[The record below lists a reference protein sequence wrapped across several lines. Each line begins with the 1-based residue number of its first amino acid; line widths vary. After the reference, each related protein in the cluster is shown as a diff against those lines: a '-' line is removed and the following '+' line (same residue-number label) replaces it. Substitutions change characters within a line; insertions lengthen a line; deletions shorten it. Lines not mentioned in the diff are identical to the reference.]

1 MIELVPHSRVGII
14 GGGPAGSMTA
24 YFLMDLARRIDL
36 RIDVDVFEPRDFT
49 QTGPPG
55 CNMCGGVVSESLV
68 QKLAISGIHLPN
80 DVLMDTIDAYT
91 LHTDHGNAR
100 IRANREEMRI
110 ACIFRG
116 GGPRGAEHQKPLPWR
131 AFDHY
136 LLELARQHG
145 VNHISAR
152 VKQLDW
158 DGDRPRVTWGDG
170 ECRTYDLVVGAVG
183 LNGSGM
189 SLFEALG
196 FGYKP
201 PRHTR
206 AYIAELYLGSR
217 EVGRLLGKSMHIFLL
232 NIPRLKFLALT
243 PKGPYA
249 TLVVLGD
256 EIDKEMLDRIFQA
269 PEVARCLPPGWR
281 IPVQTCHC
289 QPRIHIGPPR
299 HPFADRI
306 VLVGDCSS
314 SRLFKDGIGA
324 AYKLAKACAY
334 TAVVHGI
341 SRQAFQRYFAPAC
354 RELDHDN
361 FLGRIMFA
369 LDRLLRPVAII
380 QDTLLDCVRQEQS
393 DPENPKKLSGAL
405 WDTFTGS
412 ASYRTIIT
420 SVIDPGVVR
429 RFVVSF
435 LRRLSGRGARMKV

>member
-1 MIELVPHSRVGII
+1 MELEPHSRVAII

-36 RIDVDVFEPRDFT
+36 EIEVDLFEPRDFSL
-49 QTGPPG
+49 TGPPG
-55 CNMCGGVVSESLV
+55 CNMCGGVISESLV

-91 LHTDHGNAR
+91 LHTDQSHVR
-100 IRANREEMRI
+100 IRAASEEMRI

-116 GGPRGAEHQKPLPWR
+116 GGPKGAETQKPLPWQ

-145 VNHISAR
+145 INRIPKR
-152 VKQLDW
+152 VKKLDW
-158 DGDRPRVTWGDG
+158 DGDRPRVSWGEG
-170 ECRTYDLVVGAVG
+170 EMRTYDLLVGAVG

-189 SLFEALG
+189 SMFEELN
-196 FGYKP
+196 FGYRP
-201 PRHTR
+201 PKY
-206 AYIAELYLGSR
+206 AKSYIAELYFGSR
-217 EVGRLLGKSMHIFLL
+217 EVEQRLGKSMHIFLL

-256 EIDKEMLDRIFQA
+256 EIDKAMLEQIFRA
-269 PEVARCLPPGWR
+269 PEMVGCLPPGWQ
-281 IPVQTCHC
+281 IPVQTCQC

-306 VLVGDCSS
+306 VMVGDCSS

-341 SRQAFQRYFAPAC
+341 SKKAFQRYFAPAC
-354 RELDHDN
+354 RELDYDN
-361 FLGRIMFA
+361 LLGRVMFFM
-369 LDRLLRPVAII
+369 DDHMRPFSSI
-380 QDTLLDCVRQEQS
+380 QETLIECIRQEQN
-393 DPENPKKLSGAL
+393 DPASPRKLSNAM
-405 WDTFTGS
+405 WDTFSGS
-412 ASYRTIIT
+412 ASYRTILANT
-420 SVIDPGVVR
+420 ASPRVIHH
-429 RFVVSF
+429 F
-435 LRRLSGRGARMKV
+435 LTTFFRRLLA